1 MLRRYIPEESKRSNL
16 SAVAGIIAFVN
27 VPFVFMTIRLFR
39 TQHPQPVIG
48 GGDESG
54 LAPAM
59 THAFLITLVAFTF
72 LYLWLMDKRLA
83 VEATGQQVDDL
94 HKELELA

>member
-1 MLRRYIPEESKRSNL
+1 MVGDGGGLR
-16 SAVAGIIAFVN
+16 AG
-27 VPFVFMTIRLFR
+27 
-39 TQHPQPVIG
+39 G

-59 THAFLITLVAFTF
+59 THTFLITLVAFTF
-72 LYLWLMDKRLA
+72 LYLLLMQKRLA
-83 VEATGQQVDDL
+83 VEATEQHVEKL